1 MVFERHYYKNEK
13 QAIDQEKIFTHQIV
27 DNRLASR
34 IYKELYNLNS
44 NNKKQFINN
53 GKRIEQTL
61 YQKKKKRVQNANEPM
76 KRCSTSSVIVNTN

>member
-61 YQKKKKRVQNANEPM
+61 YQKKKRVQNANEPM

>member
-13 QAIDQEKIFTHQIV
+13 QAIDQEKIFTYQIV

-61 YQKKKKRVQNANEPM
+61 YQKKKKGYRMQMSP
-76 KRCSTSSVIVNTN
+76 